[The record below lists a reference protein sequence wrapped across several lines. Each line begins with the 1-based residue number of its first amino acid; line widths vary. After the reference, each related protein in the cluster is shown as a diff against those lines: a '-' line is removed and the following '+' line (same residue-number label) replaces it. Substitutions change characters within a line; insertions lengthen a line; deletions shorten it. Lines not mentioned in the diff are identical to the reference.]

1 MELFFQLIIF
11 VLMLVMAIYAFR
23 VDKFKISIKHL
34 TYTAIF
40 VVISVVLQSYSIR
53 MVVAGFDAF
62 HVGITQVP
70 LMLLGAFLGLPW
82 AFIGGLVQDLIGLM
96 LNPTGFPFLGF
107 TLNKILYAFIPALWF
122 RSQKFQGRQL
132 IRIGQFGIV
141 LTYLSAMFVILN
153 NQQIDLNG
161 FLIEDSLKYG
171 LLLLLAVVML
181 VIIFMLNFLYKK
193 KEADSGAP
201 YSKWII
207 SVISVEIA
215 VKYIGTPL
223 WLLIMYKIP
232 FITSMLL
239 RFVTSSLMM
248 FVYIVLGFVLY
259 KVVSQS
265 EITRL

>member
-1 MELFFQLIIF
+1 MELFFQTIILL
-11 VLMLVMAIYAFR
+11 LMILMAYVAFK
-23 VDKFKISIKHL
+23 VDEFKISIRHL

-40 VVISVVLQSYSIR
+40 VVISVVLQSYSIK
-53 MVVAGFDAF
+53 MAVAGFDAF

-70 LMLLGAFLGLPW
+70 LMLLGTFLGLPW
-82 AFIGGLVQDLIGLM
+82 AFIGGLVQDIIGLI

-122 RSQKFQGRQL
+122 RYERLQGKQL
-132 IRIGQFGIV
+132 LKVGQISIV
-141 LTYLSAMFVILN
+141 LTYISAMFVIVGSKE
-153 NQQIDLNG
+153 IDLNG
-161 FLIEDSLKYG
+161 FLIVNNLKYMV
-171 LLLLLAVVML
+171 LFILALIMIG
-181 VIIFMLNFLYKK
+181 IIFMLNHLFK
-193 KEADSGAP
+193 KEETDLAGP

-223 WLLIMYKIP
+223 WLNIMYKIP

-248 FVYIVLGFVLY
+248 FVYIILGFILY

-265 EITRL
+265 DITRL